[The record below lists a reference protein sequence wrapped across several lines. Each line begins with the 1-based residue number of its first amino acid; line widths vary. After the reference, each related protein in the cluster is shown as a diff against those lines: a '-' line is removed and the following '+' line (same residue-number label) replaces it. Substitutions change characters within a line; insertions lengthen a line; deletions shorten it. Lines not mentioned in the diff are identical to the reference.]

1 MQNNTVQSSLL
12 QSYMQKAGIN
22 AQIGVQNNNAAQ
34 NQQPATILEQKPDVF
49 EKQGEESKKGK
60 IAKYALL
67 ASMGISITA
76 GVIAAFRHKGGVV
89 KTIKENFSKVKNVFA
104 DGTKKTNEAIKNK
117 KVTAENLAELQKGAD
132 NISNAKDSI
141 IRHILM
147 KIPGYEKFDAWASKL
162 YKNTAL
168 KTLRKNYSKAQDAIT
183 LADETILETAKKS
196 GLDKSKLSRLKELM
210 GKRKKAL
217 SEFTSADA
225 IKGRIT
231 TIDDSI
237 QRLDN
242 DAWQAMKNIK
252 DEGIV
257 QGAKKLS
264 KEALAEKRLT
274 EAKKIQTKLISPY
287 KNMGLTDDEFAE
299 FTGLI
304 DDIAANS
311 PETKNIAEKA
321 LKQYKKAFSKEQVD
335 FFEKIRDIN
344 YGCAPADILS
354 TAGTIGTLG
363 LYTAQ
368 ADTKEERV
376 GVTLTTG
383 IPLVVS
389 LGTTIGMTTK
399 MVGGA
404 KALILGALTGLG
416 ANILGNQINKKYQEA
431 KGTQNAPKTIVTFD
445 DYTNDAMATA
455 DKFIHG
461 TQKTAY

>member
-1 MQNNTVQSSLL
+1 MQNNVVQSSLL

-22 AQIGVQNNNAAQ
+22 AQIGVQNNSPVQ
-34 NQQPATILEQKPDVF
+34 NQQPAINLEQKPDSF
-49 EKQGEESKKGK
+49 EKESNKGK
-60 IAKYALL
+60 AAKIALL
-67 ASMGISITA
+67 TSVGISVTA
-76 GVIAAFRHKGGVV
+76 GCIAAFRHKGGVV
-89 KTIKENFSKVKNVFA
+89 KTLKTGFSKIKNAFV
-104 DGTKKTNEAIKNK
+104 DGSKKTNEALKNT
-117 KVTAENLAELQKGAD
+117 KVTTENLADFQKGAD

-141 IRHILM
+141 IRHFLM
-147 KIPGYEKFDAWASKL
+147 KIPGYKKFDNWASNI
-162 YKNTAL
+162 YRNASL
-168 KTLRKNYSKAQDAIT
+168 KTLNKTYTKAKDAVFY
-183 LADETILETAKKS
+183 ADDALLESAKKS
-196 GLDKSKLSRLKELM
+196 GLDETGLQRLKELVQ
-210 GKRKKAL
+210 KRKSSL
-217 SEFTSADA
+217 NEFTSKDA
-225 IKGRIT
+225 IKGRIDK
-231 TIDDSI
+231 IDSGI
-237 QRLDN
+237 QRLDK
-242 DAWQAMKNIK
+242 DAWETIK
-252 DEGIV
+252 GLKDDGVIEGTRKLSKKALAEERL
-257 QGAKKLS
+257 QQAKKL
-264 KEALAEKRLT
+264 
-274 EAKKIQTKLISPY
+274 QTSLIEPY
-287 KNMGLTDDEFAE
+287 KNMGLSDDEAKE
-299 FTGLI
+299 FMDLVETVSK
-304 DDIAANS
+304 NS
-311 PETKNIAEKA
+311 SSDVKNLVLRATKG
-321 LKQYKKAFSKEQVD
+321 YKKAFSKEKTD

-344 YGCAPADILS
+344 YGCAPADIIS

-431 KGTQNAPKTIVTFD
+431 KGTENAPKTIVTLD